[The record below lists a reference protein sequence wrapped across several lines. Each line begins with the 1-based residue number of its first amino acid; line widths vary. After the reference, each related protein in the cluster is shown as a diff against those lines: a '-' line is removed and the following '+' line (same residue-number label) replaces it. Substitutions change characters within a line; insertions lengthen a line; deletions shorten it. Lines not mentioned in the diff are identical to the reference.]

1 MKRVLQLP
9 DSIEKRNGRM
19 SVIMSVYRKIDK
31 SKVQFDFLATDYG
44 FDNYYDEIKKLGG
57 HVFLLPHK
65 NLNQRNI
72 VSIFKNVIHNGNYD
86 YLHYHALSK
95 WGICVPIAN
104 KKGIKTI
111 IHSHAT
117 KLSSNTIKSVRN
129 RIYYWIFLRHS
140 YKRVAISPEAG
151 KKLFLSKEY
160 IYIPNMVNFDRFK
173 FDEKNRRNIREQY
186 SISKRTIV
194 IGMVGRVSKQKN
206 ILFALK
212 AFNYLIQRNDN
223 YRLMIVGQKNVDNI
237 DRNYH
242 LKLLKYIENHN
253 LSNRVIFTDMVLNV
267 NEYYSA
273 FDVFWMTSF
282 FEGMPTS
289 AIEAQANGLSLILS
303 DRISRSTNITN
314 NLKFLSIHNKDIERW
329 SQITLQDTR
338 RITNSMEFI
347 RRSDFNTKH
356 VISEWMSLY
365 GFGSLG
371 D

>member
-44 FDNYYDEIKKLGG
+44 LDNYHDEIRKLGG
-57 HVFLLPHK
+57 RVFLLPHK
-65 NLNQRNI
+65 DLNERNI
-72 VSIFKNVIHNGNYD
+72 ISIFKDVINSGNYD

-117 KLSSNTIKSVRN
+117 KLSSSTIKSIRN
-129 RIYYWIFLRHS
+129 RIYYWIFLSHS
-140 YKRVAISPEAG
+140 YKRIAVSPEAG
-151 KKLFLSKEY
+151 KKLFLSKKY
-160 IYIPNMVNFDRFK
+160 TYIPNMIDFNQFK
-173 FDEKNRRNIREQY
+173 FNEKNRRKIREQY
-186 SISKRTIV
+186 SISKRTLV
-194 IGMVGRVSKQKN
+194 IGMVGRISKQKN

-212 AFNYLIQRNDN
+212 AFNYLIQKNNN
-223 YRLMIVGQKNVDNI
+223 YRLLIVGQKNVDET
-237 DRNYH
+237 DKSYY
-242 LKLLKYIENHN
+242 LKLLKYIKNHN
-253 LSNRVIFTDMVLNV
+253 LSSRVIFTDMVLNV
-267 NEYYSA
+267 NDYYSA
-273 FDVFWMTSF
+273 FDIFWMTSF

-303 DRISRSTNITN
+303 NRISRSTNITN
-314 NLKFLSIHNKDIERW
+314 NLKFLGIRNKYIDRW
-329 SQITLQDTR
+329 SQITLQNPK
-338 RITNSMEFI
+338 RITNSMELI
-347 RRSDFNTKH
+347 RLSDFNTKH
-356 VISEWMSLY
+356 VISEWMNLY
-365 GFGSLG
+365 GIGSLG